1 MKHSKYK
8 SVICMLT
15 SLLLAIFIS
24 VISLAVAIRLGFAS
38 NNSLVKAL
46 DDVHYYDMVYD
57 SFTEKCESVLIPDG
71 LDVKVLDG
79 AFSKEQLRSDGNDY
93 FKAQLN
99 STTFNVNTFIYKQKL
114 KDNINQYVNDNNLS
128 VDGDRDKIISDISD
142 EIVNYYL
149 DMIKIP
155 YANTVSVIFRNI
167 IKYFPLIVAPMVVMG
182 AVCVFLLCVQN
193 KRKKNRIFRYLAYS
207 VMSGAI
213 TTIIPVIYSFSTG
226 FYKKIQIYPVYVYK
240 FMIRYLENGLKI
252 LATVGIMLFI
262 VALIMIFLSTYIKS
276 RYLKEAR
283 IHHHH
288 HHHSEDDI

>member
-57 SFTEKCESVLIPDG
+57 SFTEI
-71 LDVKVLDG
+71 
-79 AFSKEQLRSDGNDY
+79 RSDGNDY

-114 KDNINQYVNDNNLS
+114 QDNINQYVNDNNLS

>member
-1 MKHSKYK
+1 M
-8 SVICMLT
+8 
-15 SLLLAIFIS
+15 
-24 VISLAVAIRLGFAS
+24 
-38 NNSLVKAL
+38 
-46 DDVHYYDMVYD
+46 
-57 SFTEKCESVLIPDG
+57 
-71 LDVKVLDG
+71 
-79 AFSKEQLRSDGNDY
+79 
-93 FKAQLN
+93 
-99 STTFNVNTFIYKQKL
+99 QKR
-114 KDNINQYVNDNNLS
+114 KKNW
-128 VDGDRDKIISDISD
+128 KI
-142 EIVNYYL
+142 
-149 DMIKIP
+149 
-155 YANTVSVIFRNI
+155 
-167 IKYFPLIVAPMVVMG
+167 
-182 AVCVFLLCVQN
+182 
-193 KRKKNRIFRYLAYS
+193 RKKNRIFRYLAYS

>member
-99 STTFNVNTFIYKQKL
+99 STT
-114 KDNINQYVNDNNLS
+114 
-128 VDGDRDKIISDISD
+128 
-142 EIVNYYL
+142 
-149 DMIKIP
+149 
-155 YANTVSVIFRNI
+155 
-167 IKYFPLIVAPMVVMG
+167 
-182 AVCVFLLCVQN
+182 LC
-193 KRKKNRIFRYLAYS
+193 
-207 VMSGAI
+207 
-213 TTIIPVIYSFSTG
+213 
-226 FYKKIQIYPVYVYK
+226 
-240 FMIRYLENGLKI
+240 
-252 LATVGIMLFI
+252 
-262 VALIMIFLSTYIKS
+262 
-276 RYLKEAR
+276 
-283 IHHHH
+283 
-288 HHHSEDDI
+288 